1 MTIHK
6 LIESNHPTLSIPLD
20 KVSDG
25 CDRKQL
31 KEDLIETMKDLN
43 GMGLSANQVGIM
55 ERAFVMYD
63 NFEKRET
70 AACFNPK
77 IIHESEEQIIME
89 EGCLSYPGLWLKVK
103 RPVWVEVKYE
113 NENELNN

>member
-43 GMGLSANQVGIM
+43 GMGLSANQVGIK
-55 ERAFVMYD
+55 ERAFVMYN
-63 NFEKRET
+63 NFTKRET
-70 AACFNPK
+70 VA
-77 IIHESEEQIIME
+77 S
-89 EGCLSYPGLWLKVK
+89 G
-103 RPVWVEVKYE
+103 
-113 NENELNN
+113 